1 MLSSLLMWNKIGRIV
16 TLLSER
22 LHVSGRQAL
31 DVWYR
36 SETNVRLHDSE
47 TMLYTLGDRFIVDEV
62 IREMQDW

>member
-22 LHVSGRQAL
+22 LHVSGRRAL